1 MQQQNVFFL
10 DTCFWLI
17 SAIIIYLIYPMIY
30 CIMWAIIIVRH
41 IIVIQGGPA
50 GWPTLKEQKIMK
62 EKNMKYVITKSPAE
76 INKDID
82 KLKDTSEWKSE
93 TRRFIKKA
101 MKMISSWFNVKHS

>member
-1 MQQQNVFFL
+1 MNYP
-10 DTCFWLI
+10 
-17 SAIIIYLIYPMIY
+17 II
-30 CIMWAIIIVRH
+30 WAIIIVRH

-82 KLKDTSEWKSE
+82 KLKDTPEWKSE

-101 MKMISSWFNVKHS
+101 MKVISSWFNVKHS